1 MKKVED
7 CSVAFSSQA
16 TTWPDKVQKAF
27 FCSEVPLRDRQ
38 QIIQNA
44 GKWGG
49 RTDLDLNQPLIHRS
63 ANAVEDQ
70 MRNAFISKGE
80 FKVFRR
86 KRSDDDLVTVDD
98 VPISLNDLDD
108 SFLEVLDA
116 EMMQKD
122 ALGRPEALETFND
135 WINLEKKVIHA
146 RQVYDVAKT
155 SCDEHPTDKVYENVA
170 KRQRCRLD
178 HLIGEYNKSSKE
190 LFGKDGA
197 ALIAFD
203 MPPIHGGAALS
214 A

>member
-7 CSVAFSSQA
+7 CSVTFSSQA
-16 TTWPDKVQKAF
+16 TRWPVKVQKAF
-27 FCSEVPLRDRQ
+27 FCSEVSDHDRK

-44 GKWGG
+44 GKWAGC
-49 RTDLDLNQPLIHRS
+49 TDLDLNQPLNLRS
-63 ANAVEDQ
+63 ASAVETQ
-70 MRNAFISKGE
+70 MQNVSISKGD
-80 FKVFRR
+80 FKIWR
-86 KRSDDDLVTVDD
+86 KRSDDDLVTVND
-98 VPISLNDLDD
+98 VPISFNDLDD
-108 SFLEVLDA
+108 SFLDQLDA
-116 EMMQKD
+116 EMMRKD
-122 ALGRPEALETFND
+122 WLGSPEALETFND
-135 WINLEKKVIHA
+135 WINLENKVIYA
-146 RQVYDVAKT
+146 REVYDVAKT